1 MKTSTRLLTSL
12 CGFALAAASA
22 QAQFYKLHQT
32 DVSGGA
38 IGQFTTPLTDGTG
51 STIEADNKNSL
62 GGMITLSEHP
72 VPWAGIEFNYAYNEY
87 GSTITQFAAPSYSQ
101 YVHTDAHEATAAYL
115 FHPRSRFFSKKIEPF
130 VSIGG
135 GYIDFV
141 PSYAGSNQW
150 RGTGLVE
157 VGFDIPTS
165 NPHFGFKVEGRELIY
180 RSPDFN
186 QSDLSSRQWVTTNEP
201 MFGVYYRF

>member
-1 MKTSTRLLTSL
+1 MKMSTRLLTSM

-22 QAQFYKLHQT
+22 QAQFYKLHQA
-32 DVSGGA
+32 DISGGA

-51 STIEADNKNSL
+51 STIEADNHNSL
-62 GGMITLSEHP
+62 GGLFTISEHP
-72 VPWAGIEFNYAYNEY
+72 VPWAGLEFNYAFNEY
-87 GSTITQFAAPSYSQ
+87 GSQITQFAAPAYSQ
-101 YVHTDAHEATAAYL
+101 YVHTDSHEATAAYL
-115 FHPRSRFFSKKIEPF
+115 FHPRARFFSKKIQPF
-130 VSIGG
+130 VAIGG

-180 RSPDFN
+180 RSPNFN
-186 QSDLSSRQWVTTNEP
+186 QPDLASKQWVTTNEP